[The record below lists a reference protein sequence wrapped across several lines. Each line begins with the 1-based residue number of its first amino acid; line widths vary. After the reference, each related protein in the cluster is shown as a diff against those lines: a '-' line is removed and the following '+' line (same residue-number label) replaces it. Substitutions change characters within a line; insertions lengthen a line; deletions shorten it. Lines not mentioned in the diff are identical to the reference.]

1 VTLWAGGAALL
12 LVVVAAAPDAA
23 AQATTANAS
32 STTLFAARP
41 EWRDGQSHTATPF
54 LERVGFSTQ
63 GTDAAWF
70 KDVRFNVLAW
80 GLADPSVPSGERV
93 FQGDV
98 DLAYVQATMFSRR
111 LSLRLGRQLVIG
123 GAVRA
128 TSIDGL
134 NTELMIWRGIGL
146 SAYGGVPVVPRFAV
160 ARGDAIV
167 GGRAFW
173 RQSINTE
180 MGVSFIEL
188 LDHGLTA
195 RQDLGVDARWAPSP
209 VWAFNGSAI
218 WSLVESRLAEGELT
232 ARWEP
237 RLNIQVFAG
246 YRHTA
251 PDLFISRASIFSVFA
266 EERRDEAGGGVSWKP
281 ERWVAL
287 YADAHVLWVDA
298 GSGVDATG
306 RATFTAGVSTI
317 GGELRRFSEPTNG
330 YTQARAWVVRPLSRT
345 LSVTGDLSGFLFD
358 HSINAVSGSL
368 NATGSAT
375 YAFAPGW
382 RAALSGIFGDTPFF
396 THSFQIIARLSYD
409 FSTQLGKVSL

>member
-1 VTLWAGGAALL
+1 MTLWAGGAALL
-12 LVVVAAAPDAA
+12 LVVAAAPNAA
-23 AQATTANAS
+23 AQATTVNVS

-54 LERVGFSTQ
+54 LERVGLSTA
-63 GTDAAWF
+63 GPDTAWF

-80 GLADPSVPSGERV
+80 ALADPSVLSGERV
-93 FQGDV
+93 LAGDV
-98 DLAYVQATMFSRR
+98 DLAYVQATVFARR

-134 NTELMIWRGIGL
+134 NTELMIWRGIGV
-146 SAYGGVPVVPRFAV
+146 SAYGGVPVVSRFAV
-160 ARGDAIV
+160 ARGDGIA

-173 RQSINTE
+173 RKSIDTE

-188 LDHGLTA
+188 LDHGLTS
-195 RQDLGVDARWAPSP
+195 RRDLGIDARYAPSP

-218 WSLVESRLAEGELT
+218 WSLWAGRLAEGEVT

-237 RLNIQVFAG
+237 RLNIQVLAT
-246 YRHTA
+246 YRRTA
-251 PDLFISRASIFSVFA
+251 PDLFISRGSIFSVFA
-266 EERRDEAGGGVSWKP
+266 EEHRDEAGGGVFWKP
-281 ERWVAL
+281 ERWVGL
-287 YADAHVLWVDA
+287 YADARALWVDA

-306 RATFTAGVSTI
+306 RATFNVGVSTL
-317 GGELRRFSEPTNG
+317 GGELRRFSETTNG
-330 YTQARAWVVRPLSRT
+330 YSQARVWVVRPLSRT
-345 LSVTGDLSGFLFD
+345 LSVSGDLSGFLFD
-358 HSINAVSGSL
+358 HSINAVPRSF
-368 NATGSAT
+368 NATGSAN

-382 RAALSGIFGDTPFF
+382 RAVLSGVFGDTPFF
-396 THSFQIIARLSYD
+396 THRFEIIARLAYD